1 MKKNYFIHLTFFA
14 QFITLNIWA
23 QNSAVP
29 SLKKVMIVIF
39 ENTNYKDA
47 VKQPFMGQL
56 AKEGALFTNYKTI
69 THPSQGNYIALVSG
83 SQHGVNGDGNHDI
96 NARNLADLLEEK
108 NIKWKVY
115 AEKYPGRCFTGKS
128 SGTYVRKHNPL
139 ISFLNVQKNTERCA
153 KIVNATDLDL
163 DIKQGRLP
171 DFSLYIPD
179 MNNDGHDTGVEY
191 ADKWY
196 KSKFAPLLK
205 NDAFMRNMLLIT
217 TFDES
222 KSSLSSK
229 VYTSFYG
236 YNIKVGSKSDSKYNH
251 YNLLRTLEL
260 GFGLNNFGL
269 NDIKAKAITDIWK
282 P

>member
-1 MKKNYFIHLTFFA
+1 MKKNYFVLLTLFV
-14 QFITLNIWA
+14 QFLSLKIWA
-23 QNSAVP
+23 QNSTVP
-29 SLKKVMIVIF
+29 PMKKVMIVIF

-56 AKEGALFTNYKTI
+56 AKDGALFTNYDTI

-83 SQHGVNGDGNHDI
+83 SQQGVNGDGNHDI

-115 AEKYPGRCFTGKS
+115 AESYPGRCFTGKS

-139 ISFLNVQKNTERCA
+139 ISFLNVQKNSDRCA
-153 KIVNATDLDL
+153 KIVNASELDL

-222 KSSLSSK
+222 KSSFSSK

-236 YNIKVGSKSDSKYNH
+236 NNVKAASKTNAKYTH

-269 NDIKAKAITDIWK
+269 NDLKAKAITDVWK